1 MHLLVVT
8 ALLWQTSGK
17 TISHKSRFPPQL
29 IEKEDLTKALH
40 LHPCWQEGR
49 ESKILPKHEHT
60 LTDAGYLYFTKANK
74 NKLLFKHST
83 GNEIG
88 FTSCEQSVSVKAIS
102 GGGKKKK
109 VRLVS
114 ILMQSLAS
122 CWDCVQGERS
132 VPIATRKATSSFY
145 VGHKAAFTCD
155 YHQSNNFHLLDCT
168 KYTSAET
175 ERIF

>member
-102 GGGKKKK
+102 GGGKKKSQAGLYTNAIFGFLL
-109 VRLVS
+109 RLCARGAFS
-114 ILMQSLAS
+114 ADSDTQSHQLIL
-122 CWDCVQGERS
+122 CR
-132 VPIATRKATSSFY
+132 P
-145 VGHKAAFTCD
+145 
-155 YHQSNNFHLLDCT
+155 
-168 KYTSAET
+168 
-175 ERIF
+175 